1 MPVFTLTKYT
11 KDKKPEDPAKEEGS
25 DQAKDTEDPKEF
37 TTISASEPVS
47 KVVALAL
54 HKRLQNV
61 KEEQE
66 EKPADTTVISTE
78 EINENPVQTYN
89 RVKTAKQVVIL
100 NKGFRTKQ
108 EDWLLMSLESQG
120 KKVFY
125 SIESFLDSLVKK
137 GVLA

>member
-1 MPVFTLTKYT
+1 MPVFTLSRYT
-11 KDKKPEDPAKEEGS
+11 EDKKPEDQPKEEGS
-25 DQAKDTEDPKEF
+25 DQAKDKEEF

-54 HKRLQNV
+54 NKRLQNV

-78 EINENPVQTYN
+78 EINENPVETYN
-89 RVKTAKQVVIL
+89 RVKSAKQVVIL

-108 EDWLLMSLESQG
+108 EDWLLMSLETQG

-125 SIESFLDSLVKK
+125 SIESFLDSLPKK
-137 GVLA
+137 GAVV

>member
-1 MPVFTLTKYT
+1 MPVFTLSRYT
-11 KDKKPEDPAKEEGS
+11 EDKKPTDKPEEDSTDQVKE
-25 DQAKDTEDPKEF
+25 TEDKEEF

-54 HKRLQNV
+54 HKRLHNV
-61 KEEQE
+61 KQEQE
-66 EKPADTTVISTE
+66 EKPTDATVISTE
-78 EINENPVQTYN
+78 EINENPVHTYN
-89 RVKTAKQVVIL
+89 RVKNAKQVVIL

-125 SIESFLDSLVKK
+125 SIESFLDSLPKK
-137 GVLA
+137 GTLM